1 MSCQSER
8 RKTDLNYV
16 RARAKQYSQGEEVN
30 VDIIKRGAIYD
41 FIESHTNKGEYIER
55 IVYGGAAETTEKS
68 ERDATSSSKRQET
81 ATFDA
86 GGTTSAALDVRDDQG
101 GNVLSNLEEQ
111 FAQPIT
117 VKGAR
122 KSRGTAKRVV
132 LDNGAV
138 HETDGTASVRPD
150 AETDGA
156 NSGIA

>member
-30 VDIIKRGAIYD
+30 VDIIKRGAMYD

-55 IVYGGAAETTEKS
+55 IVFG
-68 ERDATSSSKRQET
+68 QT

-86 GGTTSAALDVRDDQG
+86 GQTSSATIDVRDDQG
-101 GNVLSNLEEQ
+101 RDVLPDLEEQ
-111 FAQPIT
+111 FAQPIA
-117 VKGAR
+117 VEGAR
-122 KSRGTAKRVV
+122 KSRRAAKRVV
-132 LDNGAV
+132 RDHGAV
-138 HETDGTASVRPD
+138 HEANGSASVRPD

>member
-16 RARAKQYSQGEEVN
+16 RARAKQYSKGEGVN
-30 VDIIKRGAIYD
+30 VDIIKRGSMYD

-55 IVYGGAAETTEKS
+55 IAYEKL
-68 ERDATSSSKRQET
+68 EC
-81 ATFDA
+81 
-86 GGTTSAALDVRDDQG
+86 GNLDVRDDQG
-101 GNVLSNLEEQ
+101 GDVLSNLEEQ

-117 VKGAR
+117 VEGSR
-122 KSRGTAKRVV
+122 KSRRASKRVV

-138 HETDGTASVRPD
+138 HETDVTAPVRPD

>member
-30 VDIIKRGAIYD
+30 VDIIKRGAMYD

-55 IVYGGAAETTEKS
+55 ITYEKL
-68 ERDATSSSKRQET
+68 EGRTI
-81 ATFDA
+81 
-86 GGTTSAALDVRDDQG
+86 DVRDDQG
-101 GNVLSNLEEQ
+101 GDVLSNLEEQ
-111 FAQPIT
+111 FAQPIA
-117 VKGAR
+117 VEGAR
-122 KSRGTAKRVV
+122 KSRRASKRVV
-132 LDNGAV
+132 RDNGAV
-138 HETDGTASVRPD
+138 HEANGSASVRPD